1 MNGALSVAV
10 ILMPAIHGSLSLE
23 LAQVC
28 KNEKVCSSEEY
39 CSPFSER
46 CENCEGICDT
56 TSHNYHES
64 DCNKY
69 CAGYNKDDNLPAQ
82 VRAMK
87 EQQDVI
93 FIILIIL
100 LIIVIFSNGIK
111 IIRWLRRRQSIRKFL
126 KKITSKKEKN
136 SKEQNAGTIANVMNM
151 HEPERP
157 PSQIFSV
164 TGMEGSTVLTVTTPV
179 STRYPAEDST
189 TTTEYSYDNAGLQV
203 TPSSNKTHPFP
214 QNSY

>member
-1 MNGALSVAV
+1 MKSVVTVAAILLPTIHKSLALGQLCNNGKACTL
-10 ILMPAIHGSLSLE
+10 
-23 LAQVC
+23 
-28 KNEKVCSSEEY
+28 EEY

-46 CENCEGICDT
+46 CEKCEEICEPS
-56 TSHNYHES
+56 SHNFHEN
-64 DCNKY
+64 DCSKY
-69 CAGYNKDDNLPAQ
+69 CSDYSKDVNLTAQ

-87 EQQDVI
+87 QTQDL
-93 FIILIIL
+93 ILIIL
-100 LIIVIFSNGIK
+100 IVLLIFVILSNAIK
-111 IIRWLRRRQSIRKFL
+111 CTRWLIKRRSVAKFL
-126 KKITSKKEKN
+126 KKLTSKKEKN
-136 SKEQNAGTIANVMNM
+136 AKDMNAGTIANVMNM
-151 HEPERP
+151 HETERP

-203 TPSSNKTHPFP
+203 TPSSNKPLSFP